1 LESPVLEIQELHAGY
16 GGGEVLRGL
25 SLGVGRGEIVAL
37 LGRNGMGKT
46 TLLRCV
52 MGLLPHT
59 AGSIRL
65 EGLPLSGLDCFE
77 IARRGVA
84 YVPQGREIFGQL
96 TVEENLRLAA
106 LRGGTIETG
115 YELFPG
121 LRARAR
127 DPGGSL
133 SGGQQQQL
141 AIARA
146 MVAKPRLLLLDEPSE
161 GIQPS
166 VVNEIADIVTR
177 SARSMGLSVLLVE
190 QNTDLALR
198 VADRTVFV
206 DHGVDA
212 ASIASSAVTREIL
225 ASYMEL

>member
-1 LESPVLEIQELHAGY
+1 MPPVLEIKSLHAGY

-25 SLGVGRGEIVAL
+25 SLAVGRGEIVAL

-46 TLLRCV
+46 TLLRCI
-52 MGLLPHT
+52 MCLLQPT
-59 AGSIRL
+59 AGTISFD
-65 EGLPLSGLDCFE
+65 GQSLSGRDCFE
-77 IARRGVA
+77 VARRGIA

-96 TVEENLRLAA
+96 TVDENLRLAA
-106 LRGGTIETG
+106 LRGGMIEIG
-115 YELFPG
+115 YDLFPD
-121 LRARAR
+121 LRARAG

-146 MVAKPRLLLLDEPSE
+146 MVSRPRLLLLDEPSE

-166 VVNEIADIVTR
+166 VVKEIAEIVAGT
-177 SARSMGLSVLLVE
+177 SRSMGLSVLLVE
-190 QNTDLALR
+190 QNTDLAMR
-198 VADRTVFV
+198 VADRAVFV

-212 ASIASSAVTREIL
+212 ASIASGDITPEIL

>member
-46 TLLRCV
+46 TLLRCI

-65 EGLPLSGLDCFE
+65 EGQALSGLDCFE
-77 IARRGVA
+77 IARRGIA

-115 YELFPG
+115 YQLFPG

-177 SARSMGLSVLLVE
+177 SARSVSLSVLLVE

-198 VADRTVFV
+198 VADRAVFV

-212 ASIASSAVTREIL
+212 ASIASRAVTREIL
-225 ASYMEL
+225 ATYMEL

>member
-1 LESPVLEIQELHAGY
+1 VPTVLENKALHAGY
-16 GGGEVLRGL
+16 GGGEVLRGF
-25 SLGVGRGEIVAL
+25 SLGVARGEIVAL

-46 TLLRCV
+46 TLLRCI
-52 MGLLPHT
+52 MGLLPPT
-59 AGSIRL
+59 AGSISFD
-65 EGLPLSGLDCFE
+65 GQSLSGLDCFE
-77 IARRGVA
+77 IARRGIA

-96 TVEENLRLAA
+96 SVEENLRLAA
-106 LRGGTIETG
+106 LRGGTIEAG
-115 YELFPG
+115 YDLFPG
-121 LRARAR
+121 LRARAG

-146 MVAKPRLLLLDEPSE
+146 MVSRPRLLLLDEPSE

-166 VVNEIADIVTR
+166 VVREIADIVAG
-177 SARSMGLSVLLVE
+177 SARSMDLSVLLVE

-198 VADRTVFV
+198 VADRAVFV

-212 ASIASSAVTREIL
+212 ASVASRDVTPGIL
-225 ASYMEL
+225 ASFMEL